1 MCVCVFVEEEG
12 FGAFFVSIDPFDF
25 AGHVDAYL
33 CDFFSDHLN
42 WTVFVR

>member
-1 MCVCVFVEEEG
+1 MDGSECECVCVFVEEEG

-33 CDFFSDHLN
+33 CDFFG
-42 WTVFVR
+42 TI